1 MCRDF
6 EHRDWGHI
14 EQDDRNMNFVAVQE
28 NAKSGSRILKA
39 MANERRLIILCYLS
53 EGERS
58 VGELEELIGISQSAL
73 SQHLARLRKDGL
85 VVPRRSSQNV
95 FYSLYGD
102 EARLIIGLLQELV
115 SQDDDVR
122 ISG

>member
-1 MCRDF
+1 
-6 EHRDWGHI
+6 
-14 EQDDRNMNFVAVQE
+14 MNFVAVQE
-28 NAKSGSRILKA
+28 NAKSASRILKA

-102 EARLIIGLLQELV
+102 EARLIIGLLQELG